1 MYDILKED
9 RMKKKY
15 QICGFII
22 LFLCSVAYD
31 FQKPEKII
39 ETQESHSYVILEGE
53 FLKEGKYE
61 YDGEKTIQN
70 IVDEVGVTQQAN
82 LSALSL
88 NLSVVD
94 ESRLYL
100 PSIQKKSISLNH
112 ATQEQLMT
120 LSGIGEKTA
129 QKIIDYRKEQPFYTI
144 EDIMKV
150 KGIGEKTY
158 LRLRD
163 LLCL

>member
-1 MYDILKED
+1 M
-9 RMKKKY
+9 MVKKRFE
-15 QICGFII
+15 I
-22 LFLCSVAYD
+22 
-31 FQKPEKII
+31 
-39 ETQESHSYVILEGE
+39 
-53 FLKEGKYE
+53 
-61 YDGEKTIQN
+61 
-70 IVDEVGVTQQAN
+70 QQAN

-100 PSIQKKSISLNH
+100 PSIQKESISLNH

>member
-1 MYDILKED
+1 M
-9 RMKKKY
+9 
-15 QICGFII
+15 
-22 LFLCSVAYD
+22 
-31 FQKPEKII
+31 
-39 ETQESHSYVILEGE
+39 
-53 FLKEGKYE
+53 
-61 YDGEKTIQN
+61 
-70 IVDEVGVTQQAN
+70 
-82 LSALSL
+82 
-88 NLSVVD
+88 
-94 ESRLYL
+94 
-100 PSIQKKSISLNH
+100 PSIQKESISLNH